1 MRRKVQVVR
10 RDNALKSKIRVVVV
24 VVVVAI
30 FMPM

>member
-24 VVVVAI
+24 VVAI